1 MIKLQTDTG
10 PTMASIS
17 DMDALKN
24 YMPYNKLK
32 LYPTSIVGIGKGHI
46 TQVCFQVAKYFF
58 K

>member
-24 YMPYNKLK
+24 YIPHNKLK
-32 LYPTSIVGIGKGHI
+32 LYPTPMVGWHRERSYYSRVLPGCKI
-46 TQVCFQVAKYFF
+46 FF
-58 K
+58 